1 MELLRK
7 LEAFLERFLR
17 SLAGRGAQRMVQPV
31 EIGRQLAKSMLADR
45 KVSTVH
51 VYVPNKFTVYVN
63 PHDWGKLEPLKSTI
77 TTDLG
82 EYLNSRARRIGV
94 RFVAPVQIE
103 FQVDEN
109 VLPGLV
115 RANAIFQESE
125 TSSGASV
132 QDRERQ
138 SSPDGKQG
146 SGNGTQIYRL
156 SPGATGEQGAAELL
170 CVDGPQRG
178 QIWLLEGESTTIGR
192 GFDQYVQLRDS
203 SISRCHAVIRFTNG
217 RYWIEDNKSTN
228 GIRVND
234 QSTLNSVLNDGDLIQ
249 LGTVGLQFRVVK

>member
-1 MELLRK
+1 MEFLRK
-7 LEAFLERFLR
+7 LEAFLERSLR

-31 EIGRQLAKSMLADR
+31 EIGRQLAKAMLADR

-63 PHDWGKLEPLKSTI
+63 PHDWEKLEPLISTI

-82 EYLNSRARRIGV
+82 EYLNNRARRSGV

-115 RANAIFQESE
+115 RVNAIFQESE
-125 TSSGASV
+125 DSSEVDV
-132 QDRERQ
+132 QDGE
-138 SSPDGKQG
+138 KQAIPG
-146 SGNGTQIYRL
+146 GEQGGGNGTQIYRL
-156 SPGATGEQGAAELL
+156 SPGAIRAHGAAELL
-170 CVDGPQRG
+170 CVDGSQKG
-178 QIWLLEGESTTIGR
+178 QTWLLGSESTTIGR
-192 GFDQYVQLRDS
+192 GFDQYVQLRDP
-203 SISRCHAVIRFTNG
+203 SISRCHAVIRLSNG

-234 QSTLNSVLNDGDLIQ
+234 QSTLNAVLNDGDLIQ
-249 LGTVGLQFRVVK
+249 LGTVRLQFRVVK